1 MVFSMKCPACGLMQM
16 SGPTCKS
23 CSRPLGG
30 PAPRPSPPQ
39 YLTIA
44 GPVQQHEKIGG
55 WLILLAIGLILA
67 PLRVLVFLGKDFV
80 PIFTT
85 KTWSVLTTPG
95 TGAYHPLWAPIL
107 MFEGVGNTALIVFS
121 VIVAIYFFQKRRIVP
136 KLMIA
141 LLLANVFFVGTDYF
155 VANLIPAVGSQK
167 DVESMGEFARVV
179 IACVI
184 WVPYFLVSKRV
195 KATFVH

>member
-1 MVFSMKCPACGLMQM
+1 MVFTMKCPACGLMQM
-16 SGPTCKS
+16 AGPICKS
-23 CSRPLGG
+23 CGRPLGG
-30 PAPRPSPPQ
+30 PAPRSSPPQ
-39 YLTIA
+39 HLTIES
-44 GPVQQHEKIGG
+44 PVQQYEKIGG
-55 WLILLAIGLILA
+55 WLILLAIGLILT

-107 MFEGVGNTALIVFS
+107 MFEGVGNTVLIVFS

-141 LLLANVFFVGTDYF
+141 LLLSNLFFVGADYF
-155 VANLIPAVGSQK
+155 AANLIPGVGSQK
-167 DVESMGEFARVV
+167 DVESMREFAGVV
-179 IACVI
+179 IACSI

>member
-1 MVFSMKCPACGLMQM
+1 
-16 SGPTCKS
+16 
-23 CSRPLGG
+23 
-30 PAPRPSPPQ
+30 
-39 YLTIA
+39 
-44 GPVQQHEKIGG
+44 
-55 WLILLAIGLILA
+55 
-67 PLRVLVFLGKDFV
+67 
-80 PIFTT
+80 
-85 KTWSVLTTPG
+85 
-95 TGAYHPLWAPIL
+95 

-155 VANLIPAVGSQK
+155 VANVIPAVGSQK
-167 DVESMGEFARVV
+167 DVESMTEFARVV

>member
-1 MVFSMKCPACGLMQM
+1 
-16 SGPTCKS
+16 
-23 CSRPLGG
+23 
-30 PAPRPSPPQ
+30 
-39 YLTIA
+39 
-44 GPVQQHEKIGG
+44 
-55 WLILLAIGLILA
+55 LILLAIGLILA
-67 PLRVLVFLGKDFV
+67 PLRVLVFLGKDFA

-95 TGAYHPLWAPIL
+95 TGAYHPLWGPIL

-155 VANLIPAVGSQK
+155 VANVIPAVGSQK
-167 DVESMGEFARVV
+167 DVESMTEFARVV